1 MAPASD
7 FDRSMAMRTSVLIL
21 LVTAGFAVAD
31 DKSNDQTVAATVNGE
46 AIKLADVDKV
56 FRLKPKGG
64 PPLTASMVRDLRRAA
79 VDDLIDDALIRQFL
93 AKQKI
98 AVEPK
103 EIDEQIKLLSES
115 LKKKGESFDRYL
127 ADSGQSEAQAR
138 EQFAVLIGFEKFV
151 DATGT
156 DAELRKFFDL
166 HREFFEKVR
175 VHAQIRMVRVPREAS
190 VVERTAAKQKL
201 LQGSGESYRPDRP
214 TGDVGWLTKFDSPVE
229 DVLAVAA
236 FRLKPGESSEPVEIG
251 VGMARVLCLERS
263 AAKPVTFEEVTEW
276 VRDTYANQLRK
287 VVIARMRKEAKITV
301 SIP

>member
-7 FDRSMAMRTSVLIL
+7 FDRRLAMRANALIL
-21 LVTAGFAVAD
+21 LITAGFAVAD
-31 DKSNDQTVAATVNGE
+31 DKSNDQTAATVNGE
-46 AIKLADVDKV
+46 PIKLAEVDKV
-56 FRLKPKGG
+56 FWLKPKGG

-93 AKQKI
+93 TKQKI
-98 AVEPK
+98 TVESK
-103 EIDEQIKLLSES
+103 EIDEQITLLSET
-115 LKKKGESFDRYL
+115 LKKKGESFARYL

-138 EQFAVLIGFEKFV
+138 EQFAMLIGFEKFV

-175 VHAQIRMVRVPREAS
+175 VHAQIRMIRVPREAS
-190 VVERTAAKQKL
+190 AAERTAAKQKL
-201 LQGSGESYRPDRP
+201 LQGGGESYRPERP

-229 DVLAVAA
+229 DILAVTA
-236 FRLKPGESSEPVEIG
+236 FALKAGDSSEPVEIG
-251 VGMARVLCLERS
+251 VGYARVTCLERS
-263 AAKPVTFEEVTEW
+263 APKPVPYEEIVEW

-287 VVIARMRKEAKITV
+287 VVIARMRKEAVIT
-301 SIP
+301 ITLP